1 MVDYTWHIRGGLL
14 GINLNGSGSP
24 VPDGTAKDLFSYK
37 LEYETAGQWGGNIG
51 KQSWNHVN
59 GTTPVGIRNYTY
71 TYDTQSRLKT
81 ATYSGIGSE
90 NYSIPNVNYSKNGN
104 ITQLQRNGKTGGSF
118 GLMDNL
124 SYTYSGNRLT
134 SVNDGVSGNNEVDFV
149 KRGSGGYTY
158 YANGALKSDENEQ
171 ITNITYNT
179 YLNLPE
185 EINLSDGRW
194 IRYTYDGDGEL
205 IRTQYST
212 GEYWE
217 YADGFIFKNGQ
228 PYQYGIPD
236 GRAIFESG
244 VWKLE
249 FDYKDHLGNTRVSF
263 KEGSSGVVQTAR
275 TDFDP
280 WGVRLNGTGS
290 VNAFQNRWELQG
302 KEKESTFNLNRVD
315 FGARVYNPTIGRWDR
330 VDALADHPNQIDKS
344 PYAAFWNNP
353 TNLNDPDGN
362 CPICPYIVGAA
373 SGAAFDYGIQVAE
386 NLIDGK
392 GWSSFTDVDGKS
404 IAISAGAGATGV
416 GLTKNAGK
424 LLQLIKGGSKIDDVV
439 NVADD
444 VAKTAAKVNE
454 SGGKNIDDV
463 GKRFKNRLPDKGE
476 SNSMQTNKSGTTTKK
491 YGSDGNVQ
499 KNTIKVM
506 VKMLLKTKEETM
518 FMIINL
524 TPIILLDV
532 EIGCLVDLLKQM
544 KS

>member
-1 MVDYTWHIRGGLL
+1 
-14 GINLNGSGSP
+14 
-24 VPDGTAKDLFSYK
+24 
-37 LEYETAGQWGGNIG
+37 
-51 KQSWNHVN
+51 
-59 GTTPVGIRNYTY
+59 VGIRSYTY
-71 TYDTQSRLKT
+71 TYDGLARLKT
-81 ATYSGIGSE
+81 ASYSGLGSE
-90 NYSIPNVNYSKNGN
+90 NYGIAGINYDRNGN

-217 YADGFIFKNGQ
+217 YVDGSGGVPLVFKNGQ
-228 PYQYGIPD
+228 PYQVSVPD

-280 WGVRLNGTGS
+280 WGVRLNGTGI
-290 VNAFQNRWELQG
+290 VNAYQNRWELQG
-302 KEKESTFNLNRVD
+302 HEKESTFNLNRIN
-315 FGARVYNPTIGRWDR
+315 FGARVYNPTIGRFDR
-330 VDALADHPNQIDKS
+330 PDRYSEKYTSLSTYQ
-344 PYAAFWNNP
+344 YAANNP
-353 TNLNDPDGN
+353 LRYVDINGDSLWITHKGNNYLYNDGKLYNSDGSPFEGKMKGFLKKTFNALNEMNTTEAGSTMLGDLSSSTNNFFIVKSNVNEFREDRKSLNASYAQQINTDDTFQHQRPAPNGGAGGTIYWNPHGASVWTMKGYQSNATTNLGHELFHAYDANNGLMDGRIEDGLKRN
-362 CPICPYIVGAA
+362 EWQA
-373 SGAAFDYGIQVAE
+373 SYRE
-386 NLIDGK
+386 NLLRGQLK
-392 GWSSFTDVDGKS
+392 LPYREYYKS
-404 IAISAGAGATGV
+404 QSNNGVISPMAPR
-416 GLTKNAGK
+416 
-424 LLQLIKGGSKIDDVV
+424 I
-439 NVADD
+439 
-444 VAKTAAKVNE
+444 
-454 SGGKNIDDV
+454 
-463 GKRFKNRLPDKGE
+463 
-476 SNSMQTNKSGTTTKK
+476 
-491 YGSDGNVQ
+491 
-499 KNTIKVM
+499 
-506 VKMLLKTKEETM
+506 
-518 FMIINL
+518 
-524 TPIILLDV
+524 LDV
-532 EIGCLVDLLKQM
+532 NNNPIRPSWLPK
-544 KS
+544 